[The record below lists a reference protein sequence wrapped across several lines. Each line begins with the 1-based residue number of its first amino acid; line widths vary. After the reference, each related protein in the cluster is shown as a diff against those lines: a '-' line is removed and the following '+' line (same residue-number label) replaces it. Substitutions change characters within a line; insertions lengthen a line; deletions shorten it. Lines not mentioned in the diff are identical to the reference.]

1 MKHFTHPNDAA
12 EQRIGVEN
20 QLTDHLRGASHSARS
35 SPDLSTN
42 KLSSFQYRTNMIPFA
57 HFALTCFSTLT
68 FTFGCLNAEKSSSAP
83 SVADSSS
90 TVALFESINAEQ
102 TDDGSL
108 TRLRRLD
115 AASRS
120 TDGKL
125 AILTADEHLRR
136 ASVYAANRLFRE
148 AREHWQ
154 IVVDRY
160 ATNPNVPA
168 ALFGIGR
175 AFYQERRFA
184 EALPV
189 FERAGRDYSQT
200 EAGRDGF
207 YYVAPTLLRMN
218 RASEAAARYRLYI
231 ERFPQGERIENAHLN
246 LIDTLREAEQPAEA
260 TAWVART
267 RTRFA
272 GTATDTNALFGR
284 LRLEVAE
291 KNWSAAVRTADELRA
306 ASFRRGVSTTPS
318 EVSYLRAYSL
328 EQSRQTAQAINAYAA
343 IPDNLSSYY
352 GGLATA
358 RLLALG
364 GAGRNQAQARQN
376 RVRAEAFAAA
386 TNFPAP
392 YRDIIVRLT
401 ANTKVDPRLL
411 LAVMRQESDFRTNA
425 KSPAAARGLMQMTTD
440 TGAKYARQAGFNN
453 LQEADYYR
461 PEVSIGLATVYVAEL
476 IELFPNLAEAV
487 AASYNG
493 GEDNIARWLA
503 RAKST
508 DGGVF
513 TSEVGFSETKDYVAK
528 VMANYRAYSQLYT
541 RDLRPQR

>member
-1 MKHFTHPNDAA
+1 MKHFTHPNDAD
-12 EQRIGVEN
+12 EQLVGIEN
-20 QLTDHLRGASHSARS
+20 QLTDCPRVTPHGAGS
-35 SPDLSTN
+35 SPT
-42 KLSSFQYRTNMIPFA
+42 LSSNKFFSFQHRTNMILFA
-57 HFALTCFSTLT
+57 HFALTCFST
-68 FTFGCLNAEKSSSAP
+68 FIFAFGCINAEKSSSAP
-83 SVADSSS
+83 SVANSSL
-90 TVALFESINAEQ
+90 TVAPFESINAEQ
-102 TDDGSL
+102 TDDGAL
-108 TRLRRLD
+108 ARLRRLD
-115 AASRS
+115 ATGRD

-160 ATNPNVPA
+160 ATNPNVPV

-189 FERAGRDYSQT
+189 FERGGRDYSGT

-218 RASEAAARYRLYI
+218 RAAESAARYRLYI
-231 ERFPQGERIENAHLN
+231 ERFPQGERIENAYLN
-246 LIDTLREAEQPAEA
+246 LIDTLREAGQPAEA

-272 GTATDTNALFGR
+272 GTVTDTNALFGR

-291 KNWSAAVRTADELRA
+291 KNWAAAVRTADELRA
-306 ASFRRGVSTTPS
+306 ASFRRGVSTTPA
-318 EVSYLRAYSL
+318 EVSYLRAYSF
-328 EQSRQTAQAINAYAA
+328 ERAGQTSQAISAYAA
-343 IPDNLSSYY
+343 IPDNLNSYY

-376 RVRAEAFAAA
+376 RVRAEASALAG
-386 TNFPAP
+386 NFPAP
-392 YRDIIVRLT
+392 HRDAIVRLT
-401 ANTKVDPRLL
+401 ANTKVDPRLM
-411 LAVMRQESDFRTNA
+411 LAIMRQESDFRANA

-440 TGAKYARQAGFNN
+440 TGAKYARQAGFSN

-461 PEVSIGLATVYVAEL
+461 PEVSIALATVYLAEL
-476 IELFPNLAEAV
+476 IELFPNLPEAV